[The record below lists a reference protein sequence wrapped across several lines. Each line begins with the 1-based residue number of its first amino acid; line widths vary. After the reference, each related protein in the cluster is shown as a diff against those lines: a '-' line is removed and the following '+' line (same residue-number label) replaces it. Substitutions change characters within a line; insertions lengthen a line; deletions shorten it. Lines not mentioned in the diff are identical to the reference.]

1 MRWNELGKFL
11 IVALAIVGG
20 FVMYIR
26 PLASSVKQG
35 LDLQGGTHVVLQA
48 VDTPQL
54 KVNDDA
60 LDRAT
65 HIIERRVN
73 ALGLTEPVVQRQ
85 GRDRII
91 VELPGVK
98 DPEKAINM
106 LGKTAMLEFKDP
118 NNKTVLTGT
127 DLKDAKAVVGNGN
140 QPLVSMEFSD
150 EGGQKFADVTA
161 RNVGKRIAITLDGEV
176 LTAPVVQEAITGGRA
191 QITGN
196 RSMEEAQHL
205 AILLRSGSLPVKLE
219 IIENRTVGPTLGQ
232 DSKEASQKAF
242 LIGVAGVFVFMILFY
257 RLSGVVADIA
267 LLLYTMLLL
276 LVMRYLNATL
286 TLPGMAGIILSIG
299 MAVDAN
305 VLIFE
310 RFKEEI
316 RTGKTLRKAM
326 DNGFGRALVTILDSN
341 ITTLMACAVLFYL
354 GTGEPHGFWHLR
366 SESRGGGKMKN
377 FSIVRNWKIFFAIT
391 IIGLMIGYGSMIFR
405 GFNLGIDFTGGSI
418 MDLKF
423 EKAVQVAQ
431 VREVL
436 GKHNLGGAIIQLESN
451 DSAATSSQGV
461 LIRTPVIADND
472 RTTVMQD
479 MEKSLGKFE
488 IRRVE
493 NVGATIGGELIQQAA
508 IAIFLSWVLM
518 VLYITIRFQ
527 LNFALA
533 AIIALIIDVSVTLS
547 WFSLLQLEID
557 STFVAALLTVVGY
570 SVNGTI
576 VIFDRIRENLKVHR
590 RTETVTDMIDN
601 SIKSTLTRT
610 IYTTITTLFA
620 IVAIFLFGGE
630 TIHNFSFAML
640 VGCCSGAYTSILLA
654 GTIWLF
660 LQHKKAGE

>member
-1 MRWNELGKFL
+1 
-11 IVALAIVGG
+11 
-20 FVMYIR
+20 
-26 PLASSVKQG
+26 
-35 LDLQGGTHVVLQA
+35 
-48 VDTPQL
+48 
-54 KVNDDA
+54 
-60 LDRAT
+60 
-65 HIIERRVN
+65 
-73 ALGLTEPVVQRQ
+73 
-85 GRDRII
+85 
-91 VELPGVK
+91 
-98 DPEKAINM
+98 
-106 LGKTAMLEFKDP
+106 
-118 NNKTVLTGT
+118 
-127 DLKDAKAVVGNGN
+127 
-140 QPLVSMEFSD
+140 
-150 EGGQKFADVTA
+150 
-161 RNVGKRIAITLDGEV
+161 
-176 LTAPVVQEAITGGRA
+176 
-191 QITGN
+191 
-196 RSMEEAQHL
+196 
-205 AILLRSGSLPVKLE
+205 
-219 IIENRTVGPTLGQ
+219 
-232 DSKEASQKAF
+232 
-242 LIGVAGVFVFMILFY
+242 
-257 RLSGVVADIA
+257 
-267 LLLYTMLLL
+267 
-276 LVMRYLNATL
+276 
-286 TLPGMAGIILSIG
+286 
-299 MAVDAN
+299 
-305 VLIFE
+305 
-310 RFKEEI
+310 
-316 RTGKTLRKAM
+316 
-326 DNGFGRALVTILDSN
+326 
-341 ITTLMACAVLFYL
+341 
-354 GTGEPHGFWHLR
+354 
-366 SESRGGGKMKN
+366 MKN
-377 FSIVRNWKIFFAIT
+377 FSIVKNWKIFFAIT

-436 GKHNLGGAIIQLESN
+436 SKHNLGGAIIQLESD
-451 DSAATSSQGV
+451 DSSATSSQGV
-461 LIRTPVIADND
+461 LIRTPVLADND
-472 RTTVMQD
+472 RTAVMSD
-479 MEKSLGKFE
+479 MEKTLGKFD

-576 VIFDRIRENLKVHR
+576 VIFDRIRESLKVHR
-590 RTETVTDMIDN
+590 RSETVTDMIDN

>member
-1 MRWNELGKFL
+1 
-11 IVALAIVGG
+11 
-20 FVMYIR
+20 
-26 PLASSVKQG
+26 
-35 LDLQGGTHVVLQA
+35 
-48 VDTPQL
+48 
-54 KVNDDA
+54 
-60 LDRAT
+60 
-65 HIIERRVN
+65 
-73 ALGLTEPVVQRQ
+73 
-85 GRDRII
+85 
-91 VELPGVK
+91 
-98 DPEKAINM
+98 
-106 LGKTAMLEFKDP
+106 
-118 NNKTVLTGT
+118 
-127 DLKDAKAVVGNGN
+127 
-140 QPLVSMEFSD
+140 
-150 EGGQKFADVTA
+150 
-161 RNVGKRIAITLDGEV
+161 
-176 LTAPVVQEAITGGRA
+176 
-191 QITGN
+191 
-196 RSMEEAQHL
+196 
-205 AILLRSGSLPVKLE
+205 
-219 IIENRTVGPTLGQ
+219 
-232 DSKEASQKAF
+232 
-242 LIGVAGVFVFMILFY
+242 
-257 RLSGVVADIA
+257 
-267 LLLYTMLLL
+267 
-276 LVMRYLNATL
+276 
-286 TLPGMAGIILSIG
+286 
-299 MAVDAN
+299 
-305 VLIFE
+305 
-310 RFKEEI
+310 
-316 RTGKTLRKAM
+316 
-326 DNGFGRALVTILDSN
+326 
-341 ITTLMACAVLFYL
+341 
-354 GTGEPHGFWHLR
+354 
-366 SESRGGGKMKN
+366 MKN

-493 NVGATIGGELIQQAA
+493 NVGATIGCELIQQAA